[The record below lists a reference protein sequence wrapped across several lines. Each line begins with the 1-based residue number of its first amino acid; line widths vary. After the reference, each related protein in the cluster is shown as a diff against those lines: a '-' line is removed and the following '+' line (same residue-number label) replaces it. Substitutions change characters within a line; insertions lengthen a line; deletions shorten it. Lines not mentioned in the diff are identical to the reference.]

1 MQRSFDTFSNRTNFN
16 YSNGTSLNRWN
27 AVSFDFSGQPDM
39 TPARIFNV
47 SVAAFTILLCG
58 FLFVLQILAKQ
69 YNSFSYML
77 MLNLIVTD
85 LFGGMSI
92 ITSATFIYQTLT
104 YISSND
110 AGCKLAWFLFFFTT
124 GWSGWAVLFV
134 TFDRYYAVAN
144 GLKRYSRKKAIVC
157 LGLSGLVTFAFP
169 LLIVAGWSELKAGLI
184 KLPNRKIGAC
194 LLVGKSITSKSVLA
208 FIAAYYS
215 VTFYLPELLTVIFLI
230 LLLAIAWRVSKR
242 ANERRRLNSQPNVGN
257 SATVNLIR
265 SRGFKF
271 IVAIVICKII
281 CVLPL
286 QIFNLGF
293 LGGVFDFHI
302 PVYVW
307 AKILYSANFVINT
320 VLYVFWLKD
329 TNALARLKCKCM
341 DNFRGRGG
349 AETTSNNKQLKRD
362 VSDTKV

>member
-1 MQRSFDTFSNRTNFN
+1 MQRSFDNF
-16 YSNGTSLNRWN
+16 SNGTSLNFSN
-27 AVSFDFSGQPDM
+27 EFSFDSSAQPDM
-39 TPARIFNV
+39 TPERVFNI

-77 MLNLIVTD
+77 MLNLIITD
-85 LFGGMSI
+85 LFGGVSI
-92 ITSATFIYQTLT
+92 VTSATFITQKLT
-104 YISSND
+104 YTSSYN
-110 AGCKLAWFLFFFTT
+110 AGCKVAWFLYLFTT

-134 TFDRYYAVAN
+134 TFDRYYAIAN
-144 GLKRYSRKKAIVC
+144 SLKKYSRKKAILC
-157 LGLSGLVTFAFP
+157 LCLSGLVVFAFP
-169 LLIVAGWSELKAGLI
+169 LLIVAGWSELEAGLV
-184 KLPNRKIGAC
+184 KLPYQKIGIC
-194 LLVGKSITSKSVLA
+194 RLLGRNGRSKYLLTFSA
-208 FIAAYYS
+208 TYYS
-215 VTFYLPELLTVIFLI
+215 VTFYLPKALTVIFLI
-230 LLLAIAWRVSKR
+230 LLLAIAWKVSKR
-242 ANERRRLNSQPNVGN
+242 ANERRRLNSRPNVEN
-257 SATVNLIR
+257 SATLSLLR

-271 IVAIVICKII
+271 IVAIVICKIV

-293 LGGVFDFHI
+293 LAGAFDFHI
-302 PVYVW
+302 PAYRST
-307 AKILYSANFVINT
+307 KILYSANFVINT